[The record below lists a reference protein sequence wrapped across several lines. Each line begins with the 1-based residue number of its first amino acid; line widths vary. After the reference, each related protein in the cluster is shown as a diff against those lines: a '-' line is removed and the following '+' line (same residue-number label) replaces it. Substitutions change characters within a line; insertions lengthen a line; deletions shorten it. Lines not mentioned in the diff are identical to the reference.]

1 MSGGPESK
9 RAWLELGMK
18 TQYDQMLDGGEEAK
32 RPERL
37 AELVVHGETNGQ
49 LTFLWEIPPML
60 KVTYFLQP

>member
-1 MSGGPESK
+1 MSSGPESK

-37 AELVVHGETNGQ
+37 AELVVHGET
-49 LTFLWEIPPML
+49 
-60 KVTYFLQP
+60 